1 MSRRSWESDHR
12 QWQQDDWGSRHR
24 DQHWEHSSTYPPHRH
39 WQPEAPSTPPRHHHH
54 PEDPPSPQGT
64 TTHTLDSQATSNP
77 AKLTLTLLNSSAWH
91 FLDAS
96 RLLNGLRNMD

>member
-1 MSRRSWESDHR
+1 MIGAADIEINIGSIHRRILLTAIGNLRHLALHHVITITRQTHQAHR
-12 QWQQDDWGSRHR
+12 EPPPT
-24 DQHWEHSSTYPPHRH
+24 HWT
-39 WQPEAPSTPPRHHHH
+39 
-54 PEDPPSPQGT
+54 
-64 TTHTLDSQATSNP
+64 SQATSNP